1 MLDNKQK
8 KFLQSL
14 AQSRKTI
21 IWIGQHGLTDN
32 VLREIDMAL
41 DHHELIKVRIRAG
54 DRDARDLL
62 IERLCRECRAEPV
75 QRIGNVLA
83 LYRRH
88 PDQPRIALPAGG
100 LPGREPPR

>member
-21 IWIGQHGLTDN
+21 IWIGQHGLTEN
-32 VLREIDMAL
+32 VIREIDAAL

-54 DRDARDLL
+54 GRDERDQL

-75 QRIGNVLA
+75 QRVGNVIA

-88 PDQPRIALPAGG
+88 PDKPRIALPAGG
-100 LPGREPPR
+100 FRGGEPSR